1 MTVKL
6 RDKSPTLLSSFMQLT
21 PLIGEEE
28 QLRHNSKALGVS
40 AGSASELCYLLCGP
54 PCKLLSHSEL

>member
-54 PCKLLSHSEL
+54 PMQVT